1 MTHERTIKIQGQK
14 YRLYSV
20 SYAATIYLA
29 GPGLTTKVPL
39 PQGVGIWSDNI
50 REAIVK
56 AVAVQKEC
64 SRKAC
69 EYIASTME
77 AKL

>member
-1 MTHERTIKIQGQK
+1 MTHERTIKIHGDR

-29 GPGLTTKVPL
+29 GPGLITKVPL

-50 REAIVK
+50 REAITK
-56 AVAVQKEC
+56 TVAVQKEC
-64 SRKAC
+64 SRKAR

-77 AKL
+77 EML